1 MGEVQSKQRIV
12 AIEGPDGDKVAAD
25 LKSLRRFEIVESKKD
40 CGGLELIAAELGW
53 SHGSLFT
60 KRDELAVVFCRS

>member
-1 MGEVQSKQRIV
+1 MEEVQSKQRIV

-53 SHGSLFT
+53 SH
-60 KRDELAVVFCRS
+60 